1 MKYMLIRR
9 SQVLL
14 RQNYRAVRIVRLRSV
29 TKVNPV
35 FRPVNR
41 FGSKPQL
48 VNVS

>member
-14 RQNYRAVRIVRLRSV
+14 RQNYQAARIVRIRPV
-29 TKVNPV
+29 AKVNPV
-35 FRPVNR
+35 FWPVNR